1 MAIITVKKDQKI
13 KFFEM
18 ALLKEALEKKVGNYS
33 TEYNKM
39 IWESTPEQMND
50 LYFKYLPLRQ
60 SISDLENELEAIRK
74 EVGPLVLKE
83 WKKEFKAM

>member
-1 MAIITVKKDQKI
+1 MTIITVKKDQKI

-33 TEYNKM
+33 KEYNAL
-39 IWESTPEQMND
+39 IWEATPEQMD
-50 LYFKYLPLRQ
+50 ALYLKYVPLRQ
-60 SISDLENELEAIRK
+60 SIADLENELEAIRK

-83 WKKEFKAM
+83 WKKEFKAL